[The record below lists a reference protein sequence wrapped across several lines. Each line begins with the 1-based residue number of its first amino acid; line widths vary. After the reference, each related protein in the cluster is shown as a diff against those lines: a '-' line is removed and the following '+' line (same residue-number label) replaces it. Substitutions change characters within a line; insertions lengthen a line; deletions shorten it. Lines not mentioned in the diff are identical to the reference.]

1 MKLIVGLG
9 NPGDKY
15 KKTRH
20 NAGFMAV
27 EKLAEVFGFGDFKNV
42 DKFRAL
48 IAEGEIA
55 GEKVILVKPQTFMNL
70 SGQSVQALG
79 NYYKLNP
86 SDVIIIYDEA
96 ELPYGTLR
104 IRPDGTAGGHKGM
117 ASVLQELATLA
128 VPRIRIG
135 IRPEKPFPGALEDY
149 VLGNLTEDEMT
160 AFFQIFEKL
169 PGIFESMLKEGV
181 EAAMN
186 KYN

>member
-27 EKLAEVFGFGDFKNV
+27 EKIAEAFAFEEFRKAEKFKV
-42 DKFRAL
+42 YL
-48 IAEGEIA
+48 TEGEIA
-55 GEKVILVKPQTFMNL
+55 GEKVILAQPQTFMNL
-70 SGQSVQALG
+70 SGQSVQALMS
-79 NYYKLNP
+79 YYKLKP
-86 SDVIIIYDEA
+86 SDVIVIYDEA

-104 IRPDGTAGGHKGM
+104 IRPEGSAGGHKGM
-117 ASVLQELATLA
+117 ASVMQELATLE

-135 IRPEKPFPGALEDY
+135 IRPEKSFPGTLEDY
-149 VLGNLTEDEMT
+149 VLGNLTEDEKA
-160 AFFQIFEKL
+160 AFAQIFEKL
-169 PGIFESMLKEGV
+169 PNIIDSVLKEGV